1 MLTYFLPDYNN
12 YKIRTQQLPANT
24 AYMRV
29 DVQNMLTNEDY
40 SFLANPGQWSY
51 NECESI
57 VDISFNLDIP
67 LNVNVGDEYRIFFT
81 PGITSSTQPFTYG
94 DPVWHGSL
102 QVFAS
107 QSVDKPSYVNQIPLE
122 GRISMDSDNTFIY
135 WDQAAPV
142 VPTTTTTTLAPTT
155 TTIAPTTTTTT
166 LAPTTTTTTTP
177 SGVDLIFFFGSQ
189 IGAQGFDV
197 CWSGSNSSGTG
208 IGIEIRELKTFMSS
222 DSACTIPYGT
232 SWDLNPQPRDYFF
245 AGGTMDLGNW
255 GTTSEGTVGDGG
267 TYYRTRISGSFRID
281 VGGFSPIETFDL
293 TKSQFKDLTHNGKTA
308 RILGPNCTLNNH
320 LGCFI

>member
-57 VDISFNLDIP
+57 VDISFNLNIP
-67 LNVNVGDEYRIFFT
+67 LNVNVGDEYRMFLT

-94 DPVWHGSL
+94 NPVWHGSL

-142 VPTTTTTTLAPTT
+142 T
-155 TTIAPTTTTTT
+155 PTTTTTT
-166 LAPTTTTTTTP
+166 LAPTTTTTLSPTTTTIAP
-177 SGVDLIFFFGSQ
+177 TTTTTTIVGPTTTTTAAPGQINIYLAASGIVPDDVRLFYAVNNTSSFNDLGLRTPTIYPNYLNAQTLNIANTETIYVGVTTTGSVNILFGTGSASGQ
-189 IGAQGFDV
+189 FLSNCGLLTPAIIQPGS
-197 CWSGSNSSGTG
+197 WSGSTQLYIN
-208 IGIEIRELKTFMSS
+208 
-222 DSACTIPYGT
+222 
-232 SWDLNPQPRDYFF
+232 
-245 AGGTMDLGNW
+245 
-255 GTTSEGTVGDGG
+255 
-267 TYYRTRISGSFRID
+267 
-281 VGGFSPIETFDL
+281 IETQGGQYA
-293 TKSQFKDLTHNGKTA
+293 S
-308 RILGPNCTLNNH
+308 C
-320 LGCFI
+320 